1 MIYMVAMS
9 IEGGLSMQEK
19 TIDNIDTTD
28 DGKEVKKGI
37 VRKIIVDPDDISK
50 MKRLSSLYS
59 DELPDGAKEIDV
71 ISFFLNKSFKL
82 FLDSGAIEQK
92 LREIKG

>member
-1 MIYMVAMS
+1 
-9 IEGGLSMQEK
+9 MQERI
-19 TIDNIDTTD
+19 IDNNNTTD
-28 DGKEVKKGI
+28 DGREVKKGI

-82 FLDSGAIEQK
+82 FLESGAIEQK
-92 LREIKG
+92 LHEIKG

>member
-1 MIYMVAMS
+1 
-9 IEGGLSMQEK
+9 MQEK

>member
-1 MIYMVAMS
+1 
-9 IEGGLSMQEK
+9 MQEK
-19 TIDNIDTTD
+19 TTDNIYTTD

-71 ISFFLNKSFKL
+71 ISFFCNKSFKL
-82 FLDSGAIEQK
+82 FLESGAIEQK
-92 LREIKG
+92 LQEIKG